1 MGNFRRF
8 FSRIC
13 ALSRWQCT
21 LVITDF
27 NMLIAVHPPPSQCGV
42 PLPSYF
48 WASKV
53 VSTTIE
59 SCYFTAY
66 FFAFFCWAVAVHTVS
81 PSNTLRALRY
91 GEMLWHCKCPLV
103 LCIERWW
110 GDDGSFLL
118 FVIVSLC
125 EIVPFPFGFAAA
137 MMVTAAAM
145 MGIMAWLLCDRRFGM
160 EMPIEE
166 WADDEVGD
174 RNF

>member
-1 MGNFRRF
+1 VETVDGDGAVNTNFGPF

-66 FFAFFCWAVAVHTVS
+66 FFAFFC
-81 PSNTLRALRY
+81 
-91 GEMLWHCKCPLV
+91 
-103 LCIERWW
+103 
-110 GDDGSFLL
+110 
-118 FVIVSLC
+118 
-125 EIVPFPFGFAAA
+125 
-137 MMVTAAAM
+137 
-145 MGIMAWLLCDRRFGM
+145 
-160 EMPIEE
+160 
-166 WADDEVGD
+166 
-174 RNF
+174 